1 MKRILVILIGLL
13 LAVSCRDV
21 GDLNG
26 TGGQNYLSE
35 CVLPSSVQAGEDAL
49 VQWNGFNKEAKIWL
63 VSEDGQEYEVQIKV
77 LTDSG
82 IMFVV
87 PAGLPAGTYSLVLDQ
102 DGRKRLGTFEVLAA
116 DMPITG
122 LSVPS
127 KAVIGEELLIDGIGF
142 EEGCS
147 LLLVD
152 ASGNEYEA
160 EATLVPSGISVMLPG
175 DIKKGGYEVYLV
187 QDGAVWLISSSFTV
201 YKKGGVQTL
210 MRLDY
215 YSPYLNSSKLKLS
228 WEINREDPIT
238 LTLSE
243 YLVEGEEETLQ
254 AYDQYVCDATGTF
267 KLTHDG
273 FESSNDLTMAY
284 TRNADGIVT
293 VADVKIYGKSSTT
306 PFSWAYDADG
316 YLTEISSPA
325 NSFRSLEYTDGN
337 LTTFRNSSF
346 TYEDPELVNHPSA
359 PDVVWAYMAMMESND
374 PFVYIPYLL
383 GWYAKASAQ
392 LPTMMVL
399 PSPTGTG
406 TTKSPLTYTFDDE
419 GYVVKMAWESSEI
432 DFIFE

>member
-1 MKRILVILIGLL
+1 MKKLLIILVALL
-13 LAVSCRDV
+13 AAVSC
-21 GDLNG
+21 NG
-26 TGGQNYLSE
+26 LDDMRGSGGENPLDT
-35 CVLPSSVQAGEDAL
+35 CVLPPAVQAGDEAL
-49 VQWNGFNKEAKIWL
+49 VQWNGFAKDAKIWL
-63 VSEDGQEYEVQIKV
+63 VSGDGQEYKLDIKV

-87 PAGLPAGTYSLVLDQ
+87 PASLPAGVYSLVLDQ
-102 DGRKRLGTFEVLAA
+102 SGRKVLGNIDILAA
-116 DMPITG
+116 DMPVTG
-122 LSVPS
+122 IKVP
-127 KAVIGEELLIDGIGF
+127 AGVVIGEELLIEGIGF
-142 EEGCS
+142 EDGCAI
-147 LLLVD
+147 LLVD
-152 ASGNEYEA
+152 AAGNEYVA
-160 EATLVPSGISVMLPG
+160 EASVVLSGLSVQLPREV
-175 DIKKGGYEVYLV
+175 KKGTYEMYLV
-187 QDGAVWLISSSFTV
+187 QNGSWLISSSFTV
-201 YKKGGVQTL
+201 YGKSGPKTL
-210 MRLDY
+210 VRLDY
-215 YSPYLNSSKLKLS
+215 ISPYLNSSKLRLS
-228 WEINREDPIT
+228 WEVNRGDPIT

-243 YLVEGEEETLQ
+243 YLIEGEEETLQ

-293 VADVKIYGKSSTT
+293 VADVKIYGKSNTT

-325 NSFRSLEYTDGN
+325 NSFRSIEYTDGN

>member
-1 MKRILVILIGLL
+1 MKRILVILVGLL

-35 CVLPSSVQAGEDAL
+35 CVLPSSVQAGEEAL

-254 AYDQYVCDATGTF
+254 AYDQYVCDATGTL
-267 KLTHDG
+267 KLEHDG
-273 FESSNDLTMAY
+273 FETSNDLMMSY
-284 TRNADGIVT
+284 TRDEDGVVT
-293 VADVKIYGKSSTT
+293 VADVQIFGSSKTT
-306 PFSWAYDADG
+306 AFEWTYDAEG
-316 YLTEISSPA
+316 YLTSVESA
-325 NSFRSLEYTDGN
+325 NFSRSLTYSSGN
-337 LTTFRNSSF
+337 LTKFWTTRFE
-346 TYEDPELVNHPSA
+346 YKDAELTNHLSA
-359 PDVVWAYMAMMESND
+359 PDVVWAYMAMKDTSD
-374 PFVYIPYLL
+374 PVVYFPYLL
-383 GWYAKASAQ
+383 GWYTKASAQ
-392 LPTMMVL
+392 LPTAIAI
-399 PSPTGTG
+399 PSPVGTG
-406 TTKSPLTYTFDDE
+406 TIKNDLTYTFDDE
-419 GYVVKMAWESSEI
+419 GYVEKMAWGSEEI
-432 DFIFE
+432 YFIFE